1 MRSGNSRSGE
11 ELKFFGRKANQK
23 TGNSFLQSFQDNQ
36 PITIHAALSQSVGKT
51 RDHMEDAAFCL
62 VLQQGFRE
70 QKPRVGL
77 FVVADGMGG
86 HTNGELASSIA
97 IQKLIKTLDP
107 AGLGEHEALDQDAIQ
122 QKLEQAFVAA
132 QQAVLETV
140 QGGGSTLTAAL
151 VVDRELFFAHVGDS
165 RLYLI
170 SDQGQA
176 EVLTRDH
183 TLVQRLVDLGQISS
197 VEAEVHPQKNVL
209 YRALGQT
216 DGFKADPGHQQLKK
230 PGHLLVCSDGL
241 WGMVGEKK
249 LLEVVREKSSTDQRA
264 DKLCQLANDAGGTD
278 NITVIV
284 VDLF

>member
-1 MRSGNSRSGE
+1 MRSGKSRSGE

-23 TGNSFLQSFQDNQ
+23 TGNSFPQSFQDNQ

-86 HTNGELASSIA
+86 HINGELASSIA
-97 IQKLIKTLDP
+97 IQKFIKTLDP
-107 AGLGEHEALDQDAIQ
+107 AGLGEHESLDKDAIQ
-122 QKLEQAFVAA
+122 QKLDQAFVAA
-132 QQAVLETV
+132 QQAVLESV

-151 VVDRELFFAHVGDS
+151 VVDRDLFFAHVGDS

-183 TLVQRLVDLGQISS
+183 TLVQRLVDLGQISPD
-197 VEAEVHPQKNVL
+197 EAEVHPQKNVL

-216 DGFKADPGHQQLKK
+216 DGFKVDSGHQQLKK

-249 LLEVVREKSSTDQRA
+249 LLEVVRENTSADERA

>member
-1 MRSGNSRSGE
+1 M
-11 ELKFFGRKANQK
+11 KFFGRKLNQN
-23 TGNSFLQSFQDNQ
+23 TGSSFPQSFQDNQ
-36 PITIHAALSQSVGKT
+36 PITIDAALAQSVGKT
-51 RDHMEDAAFCL
+51 RDHMEDAAFCM
-62 VLQQGFRE
+62 VLQQGYCE
-70 QKPRVGL
+70 QNPRVGL

-97 IQKLIKTLDP
+97 IQQFIKTLDP
-107 AGLGEHEALDQDAIQ
+107 AGLGEHESLDQDAIQ

-151 VVDRELFFAHVGDS
+151 VVDRDLFFAHVGDS

-216 DGFKADPGHQQLKK
+216 DGFKVDPGHQQLNK
-230 PGHLLVCSDGL
+230 PVHLLVCSDGL